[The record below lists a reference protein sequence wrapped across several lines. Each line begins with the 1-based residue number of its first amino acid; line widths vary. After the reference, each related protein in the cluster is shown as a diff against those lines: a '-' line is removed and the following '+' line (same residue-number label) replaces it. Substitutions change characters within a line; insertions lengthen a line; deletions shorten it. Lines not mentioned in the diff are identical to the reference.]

1 MKMFNYHSGHADSQH
16 WRRKLHTHIQGAT
29 FVYLCLCL
37 KTGSSWSS
45 HVEGFCSSVWAG
57 CVEGKHEILV
67 CQWLASYCSLIEVSW
82 YHNPT
87 HHIVVDLFGCGMT
100 GWMKL
105 ILAHL
110 EPTPV
115 HCGQLCS
122 FCRPI
127 QSLYCICICL
137 DPPSQY
143 QTIEETPFPLLS
155 VFLPPPFSPC
165 KVRHS
170 ICREYVYYPLVFSVS
185 FHFVSSIIN
194 DWLGV
199 TVAM

>member
-127 QSLYCICICL
+127 QSLYCMYMPRSSVSVPDNRGNTFPLAFSFPPSAIFPTQGASLHLPWICL
-137 DPPSQY
+137 
-143 QTIEETPFPLLS
+143 LS
-155 VFLPPPFSPC
+155 ACLFIWFSLC
-165 KVRHS
+165 FIDH
-170 ICREYVYYPLVFSVS
+170 
-185 FHFVSSIIN
+185 
-194 DWLGV
+194 
-199 TVAM
+199 